1 MIISVKAG
9 SSVDVGKYLTDRDL
23 EAFTIIEGNSDK
35 FDYLCEK
42 TLESNSRKK
51 ISHYSFVLSFKE
63 EHLTKDNLLNYY
75 MQFKEKMFINYD
87 SSELEILSVIHW
99 DDNKPH
105 IHCVVVNS
113 SQIDN
118 NRDLRLF
125 RGYTDFS
132 RLESIQEIINYENE
146 LASVFDSHNLLSLT
160 QEQKRR
166 DWRVKKREVPHYEVF
181 DDQVYK
187 RIDEIIKNDMV
198 VSFDKFISEIE
209 KSFGNTTIVNS
220 NKLNKEGFN
229 ETNLLKESKLVL
241 TDKYTSNKENY
252 SYTSKLFDKKW
263 FDKNI
268 EKIKTALINN
278 TNIDDIKYKIKKKS
292 YKEQIKTFK
301 ETSKKHESH
310 LLDRKIGKKYI
321 SNNIDIIFRNNLE
334 RLNKFNLNEINKE
347 IFEYQVEKLLFA
359 ADDKNLEYFIKHI
372 NISDYKINQDSISYY
387 RNKKEFEIFNENL
400 VNLYNKIQKVSSG
413 NKNITQ
419 KEKKFLFHLENIKSN
434 KSKSKIRLELEEL
447 FYYYKIKN
455 KKEFIELLNKF
466 NLKLNRVGHDSQN
479 GNYVTLEYNKN
490 KIRLYNDVVYN
501 LCKNPSSIS
510 YNTQKEKV
518 INSSIKDDLLSNYIK
533 SVYFEI
539 LQKGEFINSVNSYRL
554 HKSDDVIDAYFSIAN
569 KNDIDNNQMFRYKN
583 HKYNDY
589 EKVEYRM
596 SDGSFKV
603 HKTLEKEKTAKNIA
617 DMYHLK
623 GSKNIHISNNMD
635 SELLEAFIKRIKEKN
650 YDITIWNDDNKL
662 IYINKDINS
671 SDKKELSQ
679 TEIGYIAKRTH
690 EKLEKNGGFNRI
702 MNYVDILD
710 KIDINKK
717 SDIEK
722 FRKIM
727 KEINKNDKNSLE
739 AICLT
744 QGININRVGH
754 DNTKGDY
761 VTFEYKGKK
770 ISVYDTNVVEN
781 ATELNVKETLLSL

>member
-1 MIISVKAG
+1 
-9 SSVDVGKYLTDRDL
+9 
-23 EAFTIIEGNSDK
+23 
-35 FDYLCEK
+35 
-42 TLESNSRKK
+42 
-51 ISHYSFVLSFKE
+51 
-63 EHLTKDNLLNYY
+63 
-75 MQFKEKMFINYD
+75 
-87 SSELEILSVIHW
+87 
-99 DDNKPH
+99 
-105 IHCVVVNS
+105 
-113 SQIDN
+113 
-118 NRDLRLF
+118 
-125 RGYTDFS
+125 
-132 RLESIQEIINYENE
+132 
-146 LASVFDSHNLLSLT
+146 
-160 QEQKRR
+160 
-166 DWRVKKREVPHYEVF
+166 
-181 DDQVYK
+181 
-187 RIDEIIKNDMV
+187 
-198 VSFDKFISEIE
+198 
-209 KSFGNTTIVNS
+209 
-220 NKLNKEGFN
+220 
-229 ETNLLKESKLVL
+229 
-241 TDKYTSNKENY
+241 
-252 SYTSKLFDKKW
+252 
-263 FDKNI
+263 
-268 EKIKTALINN
+268 
-278 TNIDDIKYKIKKKS
+278 
-292 YKEQIKTFK
+292 
-301 ETSKKHESH
+301 
-310 LLDRKIGKKYI
+310 
-321 SNNIDIIFRNNLE
+321 
-334 RLNKFNLNEINKE
+334 
-347 IFEYQVEKLLFA
+347 
-359 ADDKNLEYFIKHI
+359 
-372 NISDYKINQDSISYY
+372 
-387 RNKKEFEIFNENL
+387 
-400 VNLYNKIQKVSSG
+400 
-413 NKNITQ
+413 
-419 KEKKFLFHLENIKSN
+419 
-434 KSKSKIRLELEEL
+434 
-447 FYYYKIKN
+447 
-455 KKEFIELLNKF
+455 LLNKF